1 MKINAII
8 VEDEINNQKLL
19 ENYLNEYCPYIQ
31 IMGFTT
37 GINDTLAFLENN
49 RPEVA
54 FMDISLADGNAFD
67 LLALIKNINFEI
79 IFITSHEKYAIQAFR
94 LHALDYILK
103 PVNPEDLIHCCEL
116 LKDKKLNSV
125 EKLKQLIHNSDS
137 APKIAIH
144 SFENIEFVEIKQIT
158 RLESDENY
166 TRIFTASNEEFLSGK
181 SIKYYEELL
190 EPFGFFRV
198 HKSHMINTAYIVTV
212 NKNDSETIVLKDS
225 SIVPIARRRKQEFF
239 DFLAMTFK
247 G

>member
-1 MKINAII
+1 MKIKALI
-8 VEDEINNQKLL
+8 VEDEINNQKLI
-19 ENYLNEYCPYIQ
+19 EKYLTAYCPYIH
-31 IMGFTT
+31 IIGLTT
-37 GINDTLAFLENN
+37 GVNDTLAFLENN
-49 RPEVA
+49 KPEVA
-54 FMDISLADGNAFD
+54 FMDISLTDGNAFD
-67 LLALIKNINFEI
+67 LLAKLNDINFEI

-103 PVNPEDLIHCCEL
+103 PVNPDDLIKCCKL
-116 LKDKKLNSV
+116 LRDKKLNSI
-125 EKLKQLIHNSDS
+125 EKLKHLVHNTGE

-144 SFENIEFVEIKQIT
+144 SFESIDFVEIKHII

-166 TRIFTASNEEFLSGK
+166 TRLFTASGKPYLSSK

-198 HKSHMINTAYIVTV
+198 HKSHVINTAYIVSV
-212 NKNDSETIVLKDS
+212 NKNDSGNVVVRDNTDI
-225 SIVPIARRRKQEFF
+225 PIARRRKQEFL

>member
-37 GINDTLAFLENN
+37 GINDTLDFLERN

-67 LLALIKNINFEI
+67 LLARLKEINFEI

-103 PVNPEDLIHCCEL
+103 PVNPEDLIRCCEL
-116 LKDKKLNSV
+116 LKNKKLNSV
-125 EKLKQLIHNSDS
+125 EKLKQLIHSPES

-144 SFENIEFVEIKQIT
+144 SFENIDFVEIKQII
-158 RLESDENY
+158 RLEADENY
-166 TRIFTASNEEFLSGK
+166 TQIFTSENTSFLSAK

-198 HKSHMINTAYIVTV
+198 HKSHMINTAHIVTV
-212 NKNDSETIVLKDS
+212 NKSDPDNIVLKDTS
-225 SIVPIARRRKQEFF
+225 VVPIARRRKQEFF